1 MTEAR
6 GLVHRSLAWLF
17 ILLAFC
23 GWVLMLAGVAS
34 LQQVGVQG
42 MLGAPLA
49 APAARQLCD
58 GTRR

>member
-6 GLVHRSLAWLF
+6 GLVHRSLVWLF

-49 APAARQLCD
+49 APTARQLCD